1 MATHF
6 ARGILNDGHML
17 SVRLSAA
24 SHEIAR
30 ELPTHRRT
38 RFLASR
44 ALLAELIFMLYG
56 ISELPEIITQK
67 NGRPVFSDKSLPDFS
82 IAYAGN
88 IVGVALTTEGK
99 CGLGLELQR
108 TIHSFSRPR
117 DNECDHPFTNN
128 ENLWIRN
135 QSDPSEAQAQLLTLR
150 QSVLKLTGEV
160 QLDKPHLLQLLPGS
174 GRLRAAS
181 IHELE
186 VLCDAEDVLVW
197 SLAASPVIEKLK
209 MWEFDGKQGWRSLP
223 DVASRANAPAARLM
237 RFTSLPVEKALIL
250 N

>member
-1 MATHF
+1 MAIHF

-17 SVRLSAA
+17 SVRLSSD
-24 SHEIAR
+24 SHDVAR
-30 ELPTHRRT
+30 QLPTHRRT

-44 ALLAELIFMLYG
+44 ALLAELLFMLYG
-56 ISELPEIITQK
+56 ISELPEIIYQPD
-67 NGRPVFSDKSLPDFS
+67 GRPIFNDGNLPDFS

-88 IVGVALTTEGK
+88 IVGVAITTEGK

-108 TIHSFSRPR
+108 TVRSFSRPH
-117 DNECDHPFTNN
+117 DSECHRFTNN

-135 QSDPSEAQAQLLTLR
+135 QSDPFEAQAQLLALR

-160 QLDKPHLLQLLPGS
+160 QKDAPHLLQLLPGS

-181 IHELE
+181 IAQLE

-197 SLAASPVIEKLK
+197 SLAASPAIEKLK
-209 MWEFDGKQGWRSLP
+209 LWEFDTKQGWLSLP
-223 DVASRANAPAARLM
+223 DVSLRANAPDARLM
-237 RFTSLPVEKALIL
+237 RFTSLPTEKALIL